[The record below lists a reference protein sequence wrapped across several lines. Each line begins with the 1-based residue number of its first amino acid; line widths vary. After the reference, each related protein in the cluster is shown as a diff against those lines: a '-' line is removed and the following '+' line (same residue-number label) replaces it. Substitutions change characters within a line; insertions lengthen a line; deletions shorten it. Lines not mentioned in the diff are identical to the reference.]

1 MTNNKRKQT
10 NQWQRLAKRCIGLV
24 VGLVL
29 ATAAGCQSSKQDTSA
44 SLAKRRTARPSSF
57 PQTNRTFSLS
67 DRVEYSAAYDKE
79 LEFIFRLSEKGKWEE
94 AEAEVGLLLQIHPKD
109 PTLLR
114 IGEWVATQK
123 KLLRQQ
129 AIEDRIRTIDAKQT
143 GMNPSIKD
151 IWKDNKSRGLP
162 PRKDIRDVLEMIQAE
177 PYVPETYGKT
187 ITKQGF
193 LFDARSKLGRM
204 SGLLDNTVSIQTDE
218 QTVKDILFDIGG
230 KEGINF
236 IADQGL
242 APLEQKLTLN
252 IDRVK
257 LGELLSY
264 ISRNAGVQFQVG
276 EDLIWVID
284 SKASKELIEQTRFYR
299 LRKGFMMPA
308 QFGPEETTLVTMKPE
323 KGPTTIT
330 ETAKYKM
337 FVNDSITKRP
347 SIEDAITTFFKG
359 PEYMIDYERNLIVA
373 TGSPAQLEVLE
384 RIIEEFDRPIQQV
397 LIEARFITISEAAFL
412 DLGFRWASSV
422 ASNPP
427 QDQTGIGN
435 GALGSEEGL
444 LTRVTFNN
452 VFKES
457 SILSN
462 ADLSAALTALEQ
474 SGESQLLSAPRL
486 TLLNNRPG
494 SINDGQVNYFYEEF
508 TIEETLTER
517 QYSQRL
523 VPKGTPSKITAGVS
537 LEVVASIGGDGQSI
551 LIALHPVVN
560 QNVSYVSLKGQTFD
574 EASEGDQNKLEIFL
588 PQWRTQELATRV
600 VVGSGQSVMMGGV
613 LEREQR
619 TIVESVPILGNLP
632 GIGAMFRKRST
643 IDKPRY
649 LLIFVTATLVDEDG
663 SFVTYEQPGDERP
676 TPVSLPKSLPTPGPT
691 AFPSPQPPAKPSA
704 ESSATPA
711 PTKPAEGK

>member
-1 MTNNKRKQT
+1 M
-10 NQWQRLAKRCIGLV
+10 AKRFIGLA
-24 VGLVL
+24 VGLAL
-29 ATAAGCQSSKQDTSA
+29 ATAAGCQSSKQDTTA
-44 SLAKRRTARPSSF
+44 SLAKSRTARPSSF
-57 PQTNRTFSLS
+57 PHTNGTFSLN

-79 LEFIFRLSEKGKWEE
+79 LESIFSLSEKGKWEE
-94 AEAEVGLLLQIHPKD
+94 AEAEVGLLLQKHPD
-109 PTLLR
+109 DTTLLR
-114 IGEWVATQK
+114 IGAWVATQK
-123 KLLRQQ
+123 TLLRQQ
-129 AIEDRIRTIDAKQT
+129 AIEDRIRTIDARQT
-143 GMNPSIKD
+143 GMNPSIRD
-151 IWKDNKSRGLP
+151 VWEDNKSRGLP
-162 PRKDIRDVLEMIQAE
+162 PRKDIRDALDMIEAE
-177 PYVPETYGKT
+177 PYIPENFGKK

-193 LFDARSKLGRM
+193 LFDARSELGRM
-204 SGLLDNTVSIQTDE
+204 SGLLDNKVSIQTDE

-236 IADQGL
+236 IADEGL
-242 APLEQKLTLN
+242 APLQQKLTLN
-252 IDRVK
+252 LAKVK
-257 LGELLSY
+257 LGELLGY
-264 ISRNAGVQFQVG
+264 ISRNAGVQFQIG

-284 SKASKELIEQTRFYR
+284 GKASKELIEQTRFYR
-299 LRKGFMMPA
+299 LRQGFMVPA
-308 QFGPEETTLVTMKPE
+308 QFGPEDTTLVTVKNP
-323 KGPTTIT
+323 KAGTTTTT
-330 ETAKYKM
+330 ETAKYEM
-337 FVNDSITKRP
+337 FVNDSIMKRP
-347 SIEDAITTFFKG
+347 SIEDAIAKFFKG
-359 PEYMIDYERNLIVA
+359 TDFMIDYERNLIVA
-373 TGSPAQLEVLE
+373 TGTPAQFEVLE

-397 LIEARFITISEAAFL
+397 LIEARFITISEASFL

-422 ASNPP
+422 AGNPP

-435 GALGSEEGL
+435 GALSSEEGL
-444 LTRVTFNN
+444 LTRITFKN
-452 VFKES
+452 VFKEN

-517 QYSQRL
+517 QFTQRL

-560 QNVSYVSLKGQTFD
+560 QNVRYVSLKGQTFD
-574 EASEGDQNKLEIFL
+574 EASEGEQNRLEIFL

-632 GIGAMFRKRST
+632 GIGAIFRKRST
-643 IDKPRY
+643 VDKPRY
-649 LLIFVTATLVDEDG
+649 LLIFVTATLVDENG
-663 SFVTYEQPGDERP
+663 SFVSYEQPSEERP
-676 TPVSLPKSLPTPGPT
+676 TPVNLPKSLPTPGPT
-691 AFPSPQPPAKPSA
+691 AFPPPPASA
-704 ESSATPA
+704 
-711 PTKPAEGK
+711 KPAEGK

>member
-1 MTNNKRKQT
+1 MIADNKRKQT
-10 NQWQRLAKRCIGLV
+10 NRRQRRAKRSIGLA
-24 VGLVL
+24 VGLAL
-29 ATAAGCQSSKQDTSA
+29 ATAAGCQSSRQGTDG
-44 SLAKRRTARPSSF
+44 
-57 PQTNRTFSLS
+57 TFNLN

-79 LEFIFRLSEKGKWEE
+79 LESIFRLSEKGKWEE
-94 AEAEVGLLLQIHPKD
+94 AEAEVGLLLQKHPKD
-109 PTLLR
+109 STLLR

-143 GMNPSIKD
+143 GMNPSIRD
-151 IWKDNKSRGLP
+151 IWQDNKNRGLP
-162 PRKDIRDVLEMIQAE
+162 PRKDIRDALEMIQAE
-177 PYVPETYGKT
+177 PYVPETFGKK
-187 ITKQGF
+187 ITKRGF
-193 LFDARSKLGRM
+193 LFDARSELGRM
-204 SGLLDNTVSIQTDE
+204 SGLLDNTVSIQVDE
-218 QTVKDILFDIGG
+218 KTVKEILFGIGG

-236 IADQGL
+236 IADHGL

-252 IDRVK
+252 LDRVK
-257 LGELLSY
+257 LGELLGY

-284 SKASKELIEQTRFYR
+284 GKASKELIEQTRFYR
-299 LRKGFMMPA
+299 LRHGFMMPA
-308 QFGPEETTLVTMKPE
+308 QFGPEETTLVTVKPE

-330 ETAKYKM
+330 ETAKYEM
-337 FVNDSITKRP
+337 FVNDSIMKKP
-347 SIEDAITTFFKG
+347 SIEEAIEKFFKG
-359 PEYMIDYERNLIVA
+359 SDHMIDYERNLIVA
-373 TGSPAQLEVLE
+373 TGTPAQFEVLE

-412 DLGFRWASSV
+412 DVGFRWASSV
-422 ASNPP
+422 AGSPS
-427 QDQTGIGN
+427 QDQTGIGG

-444 LTRVTFNN
+444 LTRITFQN
-452 VFKES
+452 VFKEN

-494 SINDGQVNYFYEEF
+494 SINDGEVNYYYEQF

-523 VPKGTPSKITAGVS
+523 VPLGSPSKITAGVS

-551 LIALHPVVN
+551 LLALHPVVN
-560 QNVSYVSLKGQTFD
+560 QNVRYVSLKGQTID
-574 EASEGDQNKLEIFL
+574 EVTEGEQNKLEIFL

-632 GIGAMFRKRST
+632 GIGALFRKRST

-649 LLIFVTATLVDEDG
+649 LLIFVTATLLDETG

-676 TPVSLPKSLPTPGPT
+676 APVSLPKSLPTPGPT
-691 AFPSPQPPAKPSA
+691 AFPPPPAPAKP
-704 ESSATPA
+704 T
-711 PTKPAEGK
+711 EGK

>member
-1 MTNNKRKQT
+1 MITNNKPKQT
-10 NQWQRLAKRCIGLV
+10 NRRQHLAKRCIGLA
-24 VGLVL
+24 VGLAL
-29 ATAAGCQSSKQDTSA
+29 ATAAGCQSSKQDTPA
-44 SLAKRRTARPSSF
+44 SLAKRRTAHPSSF
-57 PQTNRTFSLS
+57 PHTNGTFSLS
-67 DRVEYSAAYDKE
+67 DRVEYSAAYDRE
-79 LEFIFRLSEKGKWEE
+79 LESIFRLSEKGKWEE
-94 AEAEVGLLLQIHPKD
+94 AEAEVGLLLQRHPED
-109 PTLLR
+109 TTLLR
-114 IGEWVATQK
+114 IGAWVATQK
-123 KLLRQQ
+123 TLLRQQ
-129 AIEDRIRTIDAKQT
+129 AIEDRIRTIDARQT
-143 GMNPSIKD
+143 GMNPSIRD
-151 IWKDNKSRGLP
+151 VWEDNKSRGLP
-162 PRKDIRDVLEMIQAE
+162 PRKDIRDALEMIQAE
-177 PYVPETYGKT
+177 PYIPKNFGEK
-187 ITKQGF
+187 ITKRGF
-193 LFDARSKLGRM
+193 LFDAQSQLGRM
-204 SGLLDNTVSIQTDE
+204 SGLLDNTVSIQSDE

-230 KEGINF
+230 KEDINF
-236 IADQGL
+236 IVDEGL
-242 APLEQKLTLN
+242 ASLQQKLTLN
-252 IDRVK
+252 LAKVK
-257 LGELLSY
+257 LGELLGY

-284 SKASKELIEQTRFYR
+284 GKASKELIEQTRFYR
-299 LRKGFMMPA
+299 LRQGFIMPA
-308 QFGPEETTLVTMKPE
+308 QFGPEDTTLVTVKNA
-323 KGPTTIT
+323 KAGTTTIT
-330 ETAKYKM
+330 ETAKYEM

-347 SIEDAITTFFKG
+347 SIEDAIARFFKG
-359 PEYMIDYERNLIVA
+359 TDFMIDYERNLIVA
-373 TGSPAQLEVLE
+373 TGTPAQFDVLE

-397 LIEARFITISEAAFL
+397 LIEARFITISEASFL

-422 ASNPP
+422 AGNPP

-435 GALGSEEGL
+435 GALSSEEGL
-444 LTRVTFNN
+444 LTRITFKN
-452 VFKES
+452 VFKEN

-560 QNVSYVSLKGQTFD
+560 QNVSYVSLKGQTIEETSD
-574 EASEGDQNKLEIFL
+574 SGEQSKLEIFL

-643 IDKPRY
+643 VDKPRY
-649 LLIFVTATLVDEDG
+649 LLIFVTATLLDEDG

-676 TPVSLPKSLPTPGPT
+676 IPVNLPKSLPTSGPT
-691 AFPSPQPPAKPSA
+691 AFPPPPA
-704 ESSATPA
+704 PA
-711 PTKPAEGK
+711 KPAEGK

>member
-1 MTNNKRKQT
+1 MIADNKRKQT
-10 NQWQRLAKRCIGLV
+10 NRRQRRAKRSIGLA
-24 VGLVL
+24 VGLAL
-29 ATAAGCQSSKQDTSA
+29 ATAAGCQSSRQGTDG
-44 SLAKRRTARPSSF
+44 
-57 PQTNRTFSLS
+57 TFNLN

-79 LEFIFRLSEKGKWEE
+79 LESIFRLSEKGKWEE
-94 AEAEVGLLLQIHPKD
+94 AEAEVGLLLQKHPKD
-109 PTLLR
+109 STLLR

-143 GMNPSIKD
+143 GMNPSIRD
-151 IWKDNKSRGLP
+151 IWQDNKNRGLP
-162 PRKDIRDVLEMIQAE
+162 PRKDIRDALEMIQAE
-177 PYVPETYGKT
+177 PYVPETFGKK
-187 ITKQGF
+187 ITKRGF
-193 LFDARSKLGRM
+193 LFDARSELGRM
-204 SGLLDNTVSIQTDE
+204 SGLLDNTVSIQVDE
-218 QTVKDILFDIGG
+218 KTVKEILFGIGG

-236 IADQGL
+236 IADHGL

-252 IDRVK
+252 LDRVK
-257 LGELLSY
+257 LGELLGY

-284 SKASKELIEQTRFYR
+284 GKASKELIEQTRFYR
-299 LRKGFMMPA
+299 LRHGFMMPA
-308 QFGPEETTLVTMKPE
+308 QFGPEETTLVTVKPE

-330 ETAKYKM
+330 ETAKYEM
-337 FVNDSITKRP
+337 FVNDSIMKKP
-347 SIEDAITTFFKG
+347 SIEEAIEKFFKG
-359 PEYMIDYERNLIVA
+359 SHHMIDYERNLIVA
-373 TGSPAQLEVLE
+373 TGTPAQFEVLE

-412 DLGFRWASSV
+412 DVGFRWASSV
-422 ASNPP
+422 AGSPS
-427 QDQTGIGN
+427 QDQTGIGG

-444 LTRVTFNN
+444 LTRITFQN
-452 VFKES
+452 VFKEN

-494 SINDGQVNYFYEEF
+494 SINDGEVNYYYEQF

-523 VPKGTPSKITAGVS
+523 VPLGSPSKITAGVS

-551 LIALHPVVN
+551 LLALHPVVN
-560 QNVSYVSLKGQTFD
+560 QNVRYVSLKGQTID
-574 EASEGDQNKLEIFL
+574 EVTEGEQNKLEIFL

-632 GIGAMFRKRST
+632 GIGALFRKRST

-649 LLIFVTATLVDEDG
+649 LLIFVTATLLDETG

-676 TPVSLPKSLPTPGPT
+676 APVSLPKSLPTPGPT
-691 AFPSPQPPAKPSA
+691 AFPPPPAPAKP
-704 ESSATPA
+704 T
-711 PTKPAEGK
+711 EGK

>member
-1 MTNNKRKQT
+1 MTNDKRKQT
-10 NQWQRLAKRCIGLV
+10 ERRRRLAKRDIGLAL
-24 VGLVL
+24 GLALVMV
-29 ATAAGCQSSKQDTSA
+29 AGCRSSKQGSEG
-44 SLAKRRTARPSSF
+44 S
-57 PQTNRTFSLS
+57 FSLG

-79 LEFIFRLSEKGKWEE
+79 LEFIFSLSERGKWEE
-94 AEAEVGLLLQIHPKD
+94 AEAEVGLLIQRYPGD
-109 PTLLR
+109 TTLLR
-114 IGEWVATQK
+114 IGDWVATQK

-129 AIEDRIRTIDAKQT
+129 SIEDRIRSIDAKQT

-151 IWKDNKSRGLP
+151 IWMDNKSRGLP
-162 PRKDIRDVLEMIQAE
+162 PRKDIRDALEMIQAE
-177 PYVPETYGKT
+177 SYVPETFGKK

-193 LFDARSKLGRM
+193 LFDSRSELGRM

-218 QTVKDILFDIGG
+218 QTVKEILFDIGG

-236 IADQGL
+236 VADQEL
-242 APLEQKLTLN
+242 APLQQKLTLN
-252 IDRVK
+252 LDRVK
-257 LGELLSY
+257 LGELLGY
-264 ISRNAGVQFQVG
+264 ISRNVGLQFQVG
-276 EDLIWVID
+276 ENLIWVID
-284 SKASKELIEQTRFYR
+284 GKASKELIEQTRFYR
-299 LRKGFMMPA
+299 LRNGFMMPA
-308 QFGPEETTLVTMKPE
+308 QFGPEETTLVTVKPE

-330 ETAKYKM
+330 ETAKYEM

-359 PEYMIDYERNLIVA
+359 KEHMIDYERNLIVA
-373 TGSPAQLEVLE
+373 TGTPAQFEVLE

-397 LIEARFITISEAAFL
+397 LIEARFITISEASFL

-422 ASNPP
+422 AGNPP

-452 VFKES
+452 VFKEN

-494 SINDGQVNYFYEEF
+494 SINDGEVNYYYEQF

-517 QYSQRL
+517 SISQRL
-523 VPKGTPSKITAGVS
+523 VPLGQPSKITAGVS

-551 LIALHPVVN
+551 LLALHPVVN
-560 QNVSYVSLKGQTFD
+560 QNVSYVSLKGQTID
-574 EASEGDQNKLEIFL
+574 EVTESDQNKLEIFL
-588 PQWRTQELATRV
+588 PKWRTQELATRV
-600 VVGSGQSVMMGGV
+600 VVGSGQSIMMGGV

-649 LLIFVTATLVDEDG
+649 LLIFVTATLLDQNG
-663 SFVTYEQPGDERP
+663 SFVTYEQPRDERP
-676 TPVSLPKSLPTPGPT
+676 NPVNLPESLPASSPTSSPPPTTPV
-691 AFPSPQPPAKPSA
+691 KPV
-704 ESSATPA
+704 ED
-711 PTKPAEGK
+711 K

>member
-1 MTNNKRKQT
+1 MTTCNPREENIR
-10 NQWQRLAKRCIGLV
+10 QRLAQRCLSLA
-24 VGLVL
+24 VGLAL
-29 ATAAGCQSSKQDTSA
+29 ATAAGCQSSKQGTDG
-44 SLAKRRTARPSSF
+44 
-57 PQTNRTFSLS
+57 TFNLN
-67 DRVEYSAAYDKE
+67 DRVEYNAAYDKE
-79 LEFIFRLSEKGKWEE
+79 LESIFSLTERGKWEE
-94 AEAEVGLLLQIHPKD
+94 AEAEVGLLLQQYPED
-109 PTLLR
+109 ETLQR

-129 AIEDRIRTIDAKQT
+129 AIEDRIRSIDATHT

-151 IWKDNKSRGLP
+151 IWEDEKSRGLP
-162 PRKDIRDVLEMIQAE
+162 PRKDIRDAIEMIQAE
-177 PYVPETYGKT
+177 PYVPESFGKK

-193 LFDARSKLGRM
+193 LFDTRSEQGRM
-204 SGLLDNTVSIQTDE
+204 SGLLENTVSIQVE
-218 QTVKDILFDIGG
+218 QKTVQDILFDIGG
-230 KEGINF
+230 NEGINF
-236 IADQGL
+236 IADEGL
-242 APLEQKLTLN
+242 APLQQKLTLN
-252 IDRVK
+252 LEKVK
-257 LGELLSY
+257 LGELLGY

-284 SKASKELIEQTRFYR
+284 GKASKELIEQTRFYR
-299 LRKGFMMPA
+299 LRNGFMMPA
-308 QFGPEETTLVTMKPE
+308 QFGPEETTLVTVKPE
-323 KGPTTIT
+323 KGPTTVT
-330 ETAKYKM
+330 ETAKYEM

-347 SIEDAITTFFKG
+347 SIEDAIGRFFKG
-359 PEYMIDYERNLIVA
+359 TDYMIDYERNLIVA
-373 TGSPAQLEVLE
+373 TGTPDQFEILE
-384 RIIEEFDRPIQQV
+384 RIIDEFDRPIQQV

-412 DLGFRWASSV
+412 DLGFRWASS
-422 ASNPP
+422 AAATPP

-435 GALGSEEGL
+435 GALGREEGL
-444 LTRVTFNN
+444 LTRITFTN
-452 VFKES
+452 VFKEN

-494 SINDGQVNYFYEEF
+494 TINDGQVNYYYEEF

-517 QYSQRL
+517 QYTQRM
-523 VPKGTPSKITAGVS
+523 VPKGKPVKITAGVS
-537 LEVVASIGGDGQSI
+537 LDVVASIGGDGQSI

-560 QNVSYVSLKGQTFD
+560 QNVTYVSLKGQTID
-574 EASEGDQNKLEIFL
+574 EASEGEQSKLEIFL

-632 GIGAMFRKRST
+632 GIGSIFRKRSS

-649 LLIFVTATLVDEDG
+649 LLIFVTATLLDENG
-663 SFVTYEQPGDERP
+663 SFVTYGQPGDERP

-691 AFPSPQPPAKPSA
+691 AFPPPPA
-704 ESSATPA
+704 PA
-711 PTKPAEGK
+711 KPAEGK

>member
-1 MTNNKRKQT
+1 MIADNKRKQT
-10 NQWQRLAKRCIGLV
+10 NRRQRRAKRSIGLA
-24 VGLVL
+24 VGLAL
-29 ATAAGCQSSKQDTSA
+29 ATAAGCQSSRQGTDG
-44 SLAKRRTARPSSF
+44 
-57 PQTNRTFSLS
+57 TFNLN
-67 DRVEYSAAYDKE
+67 DRVEYSAAYDRE
-79 LEFIFRLSEKGKWEE
+79 LESIFRLSEKGKWEE
-94 AEAEVGLLLQIHPKD
+94 AEAEVGLLLQKHPKD
-109 PTLLR
+109 STLLR

-143 GMNPSIKD
+143 GMNPSIRD
-151 IWKDNKSRGLP
+151 IWQDNKNRGLP
-162 PRKDIRDVLEMIQAE
+162 PRKDIRDALEMIQAE
-177 PYVPETYGKT
+177 PYVPETFGKK
-187 ITKQGF
+187 ITKRGF
-193 LFDARSKLGRM
+193 LFDARSELGRM
-204 SGLLDNTVSIQTDE
+204 SGLLDNTVSIQVDE
-218 QTVKDILFDIGG
+218 KTVKEILFGIGG

-236 IADQGL
+236 IADHGL

-252 IDRVK
+252 LDRVK
-257 LGELLSY
+257 LGELLGY

-284 SKASKELIEQTRFYR
+284 GKASKELIEQTRFYR
-299 LRKGFMMPA
+299 LRHGFMMPA
-308 QFGPEETTLVTMKPE
+308 QFGPEETTLVTVKPE

-330 ETAKYKM
+330 ETAKYEM
-337 FVNDSITKRP
+337 FVNDSIMKKP
-347 SIEDAITTFFKG
+347 SIEEAIEKFFKG
-359 PEYMIDYERNLIVA
+359 SHHMIDYERNLIVA
-373 TGSPAQLEVLE
+373 TGTPAQFEVLE

-412 DLGFRWASSV
+412 DVGFRWASSV
-422 ASNPP
+422 AGNPP

-444 LTRVTFNN
+444 LTRITFQN
-452 VFKES
+452 VFKEN

-494 SINDGQVNYFYEEF
+494 SINDGEVNYYYEQF

-523 VPKGTPSKITAGVS
+523 VPLGSPSKITAGVS

-551 LIALHPVVN
+551 LLALHPVVN
-560 QNVSYVSLKGQTFD
+560 QNVRYVSLKGQTID
-574 EASEGDQNKLEIFL
+574 EVTEGEQNKLEIFL

-632 GIGAMFRKRST
+632 GIGAIFRKRST

-649 LLIFVTATLVDEDG
+649 LLIFVTATLLDQDG
-663 SFVTYEQPGDERP
+663 FFVTYEQPGDERP
-676 TPVSLPKSLPTPGPT
+676 APVSLPKSLPTPGPT
-691 AFPSPQPPAKPSA
+691 AFPPPPA
-704 ESSATPA
+704 PA
-711 PTKPAEGK
+711 KPAEGK

>member
-1 MTNNKRKQT
+1 MIADNKRKQT
-10 NQWQRLAKRCIGLV
+10 NRRQRRAKRSIGLA
-24 VGLVL
+24 VGLAL
-29 ATAAGCQSSKQDTSA
+29 ATAAGCQSSRQGTDG
-44 SLAKRRTARPSSF
+44 
-57 PQTNRTFSLS
+57 TFNLN
-67 DRVEYSAAYDKE
+67 DRVEYSAAYDRE
-79 LEFIFRLSEKGKWEE
+79 LESIFRLSEKGKWEE
-94 AEAEVGLLLQIHPKD
+94 AEAEVGLLLQKHPKD
-109 PTLLR
+109 STLLR

-143 GMNPSIKD
+143 GMNPSIRD
-151 IWKDNKSRGLP
+151 IWQDNKNRGLP
-162 PRKDIRDVLEMIQAE
+162 PRKDIRDALEMIQAE
-177 PYVPETYGKT
+177 PYVPETFGKK
-187 ITKQGF
+187 ITKRGF
-193 LFDARSKLGRM
+193 LFDARSELGRM
-204 SGLLDNTVSIQTDE
+204 SGLLDNTVSIQVDE
-218 QTVKDILFDIGG
+218 KTVKEILFGIGG

-236 IADQGL
+236 IADHGL

-252 IDRVK
+252 LDRVK
-257 LGELLSY
+257 LGELLGY

-284 SKASKELIEQTRFYR
+284 GKASKELIEQTRFYR
-299 LRKGFMMPA
+299 LRHGFMMPA
-308 QFGPEETTLVTMKPE
+308 QFGPEETTLVTVKPE

-330 ETAKYKM
+330 ETAKYEM
-337 FVNDSITKRP
+337 FVNDSIMKKP
-347 SIEDAITTFFKG
+347 SIEEAIEKFFKG
-359 PEYMIDYERNLIVA
+359 SHHMIDYERNLIVA
-373 TGSPAQLEVLE
+373 TGTPAQFEVLE

-412 DLGFRWASSV
+412 DVGFRWASSV
-422 ASNPP
+422 AGSPS
-427 QDQTGIGN
+427 QDQTGIGG

-444 LTRVTFNN
+444 LTRITFQN
-452 VFKES
+452 VFKEN

-494 SINDGQVNYFYEEF
+494 SINDGEVNYYYEQF

-523 VPKGTPSKITAGVS
+523 VPLGSPSKITAGVS

-551 LIALHPVVN
+551 LLALHPVVN
-560 QNVSYVSLKGQTFD
+560 QNVRYVSLKGQTID
-574 EASEGDQNKLEIFL
+574 EVTEGEQNKLEIFL

-600 VVGSGQSVMMGGV
+600 VVGSGQSIMMGGV

-632 GIGAMFRKRST
+632 GIGALFRKRST

-649 LLIFVTATLVDEDG
+649 LLIFVTATLLDETG

-676 TPVSLPKSLPTPGPT
+676 APVSLPKSLPTPGPT
-691 AFPSPQPPAKPSA
+691 AFPPPPAPAKP
-704 ESSATPA
+704 T
-711 PTKPAEGK
+711 EGK

>member
-1 MTNNKRKQT
+1 M
-10 NQWQRLAKRCIGLV
+10 AKRSIGLA
-24 VGLVL
+24 VGLAL
-29 ATAAGCQSSKQDTSA
+29 ATAAGCQSSKQDTPA
-44 SLAKRRTARPSSF
+44 SLAKRSTARPPSF
-57 PQTNRTFSLS
+57 PQANGTFSLN
-67 DRVEYSAAYDKE
+67 DRVEYSAAYDRE
-79 LEFIFRLSEKGKWEE
+79 LESIFRLSEKGKWEE
-94 AEAEVGLLLQIHPKD
+94 AEAEVGLLLQKHPKD
-109 PTLLR
+109 STLLR

-143 GMNPSIKD
+143 GMNPSIRD
-151 IWKDNKSRGLP
+151 IWQDNKNRGLP
-162 PRKDIRDVLEMIQAE
+162 PRKDIRDALEMIQAE
-177 PYVPETYGKT
+177 PYVPETFGKK
-187 ITKQGF
+187 ITKRGF
-193 LFDARSKLGRM
+193 LFDARSELGRM
-204 SGLLDNTVSIQTDE
+204 SGLLDNTVSIQVDE
-218 QTVKDILFDIGG
+218 KTVKEILFGIGG

-236 IADQGL
+236 IADHGL

-252 IDRVK
+252 LDRVK
-257 LGELLSY
+257 LGELLGY

-284 SKASKELIEQTRFYR
+284 GKASKELIEQTRFYR
-299 LRKGFMMPA
+299 LRHGFMMPA
-308 QFGPEETTLVTMKPE
+308 QFGPEETTLVTVKPE

-330 ETAKYKM
+330 ETAKYEM
-337 FVNDSITKRP
+337 FVNDSIMKKP
-347 SIEDAITTFFKG
+347 SIEEAIEKFFKG
-359 PEYMIDYERNLIVA
+359 SHHMIDYERNLIVA
-373 TGSPAQLEVLE
+373 TGTPAQFEVLE

-412 DLGFRWASSV
+412 DVGFRWASSV
-422 ASNPP
+422 AGSPS
-427 QDQTGIGN
+427 QDQTGIGG

-444 LTRVTFNN
+444 LTRITFQN
-452 VFKES
+452 VFKEN

-494 SINDGQVNYFYEEF
+494 SINDGEVNYYYEQF

-523 VPKGTPSKITAGVS
+523 VPLGSPSKITAGVS

-551 LIALHPVVN
+551 LLALHPVVN
-560 QNVSYVSLKGQTFD
+560 QNVRYVSLKGQTID
-574 EASEGDQNKLEIFL
+574 EVTEGEQNKLEIFL

-632 GIGAMFRKRST
+632 GIGALFRKRST

-649 LLIFVTATLVDEDG
+649 LLIFVTATLLDETG

-676 TPVSLPKSLPTPGPT
+676 APVSLPKSLPTPGPT
-691 AFPSPQPPAKPSA
+691 AFPPPPAPAKP
-704 ESSATPA
+704 T
-711 PTKPAEGK
+711 EGK